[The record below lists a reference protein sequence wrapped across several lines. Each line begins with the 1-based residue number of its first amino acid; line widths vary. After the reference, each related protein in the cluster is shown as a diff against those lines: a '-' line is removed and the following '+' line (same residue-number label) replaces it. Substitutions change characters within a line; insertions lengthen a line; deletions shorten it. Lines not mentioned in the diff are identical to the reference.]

1 MTSSLWPSIP
11 ENEVLLLSSFDQGH
25 LYPVQRKRNTGVHIT
40 LLCFQEQPWKVSF
53 PRADFL
59 PSGTSKLGL
68 GFWLVLHLPYSPPGP
83 YGMHIGGA
91 WFQSQGDQSKGE
103 VLWRFSRHLGA
114 SWDRTVSRR
123 AADSNNACDRRKNR
137 EKMTSPW
144 VFHTEEGQNW
154 SWVGWLQSFA

>member
-1 MTSSLWPSIP
+1 MTINSRKWSTTPQLIWSGASLPRAEEEKHRCP
-11 ENEVLLLSSFDQGH
+11 H
-25 LYPVQRKRNTGVHIT
+25 HIA
-40 LLCFQEQPWKVSF
+40 LSF